1 MGGDGGVYAVQ
12 RKYLRHGNTGD
23 YVEDKE
29 KKAIANSS
37 ESKRDE
43 VTTCALSKEPLRDHV
58 VACELGYMYNKD
70 TVLTNL
76 LERTLNPN
84 YSHLRGL
91 KDIVEVKFTK
101 SDGGKIICPV
111 TLAELTSGNP
121 FCLIFTTGW
130 ILSARAIREVGIEGL
145 QEEYG
150 PFSRDD
156 IVRLAPSSEERNDMR
171 SRLLDRRQRLK
182 EEKRAKKELKRG
194 RVHNNVDRHS
204 SSKRGRK
211 EKLLGEERNSTTAVD
226 AKRAPASIRVTN
238 GGGNVQR
245 EAERALQDRMAK
257 GSVFSKLFGEKD
269 APTSKHDLFITAGH
283 RYTLG

>member
-29 KKAIANSS
+29 KKAVANSS

-76 LERTLNPN
+76 LEKTLNPT
-84 YSHLRGL
+84 YGHLRGL
-91 KDIVEVKFTK
+91 KDIVVVKLTK
-101 SDGGKIICPV
+101 SDGGEIICPV
-111 TLAELTSGNP
+111 TLAELTSGNS

-130 ILSARAIREVGIEGL
+130 VLSARAIREVGIDRL

-150 PFSRDD
+150 PFSKDD
-156 IVRLAPSSEERNDMR
+156 IVRLAPSPEERNDMR

-182 EEKRAKKELKRG
+182 EEKRAKKDLKRG
-194 RVHNNVDRHS
+194 REYNKVEHS
-204 SSKRGRK
+204 SCKK
-211 EKLLGEERNSTTAVD
+211 EKKEKPLLQERKPTTMD
-226 AKRAPASIRVTN
+226 AKQTPASIRET
-238 GGGNVQR
+238 GGGKSVQR
-245 EAERALQDRMAK
+245 EVERALQDRMAK

-269 APTSKHDLFITAGH
+269 APSSKHDLFITAGH

>member
-12 RKYLRHGNTGD
+12 RKYLRHGNMGD
-23 YVEDKE
+23 GVEGKE

-37 ESKRDE
+37 ESKIDE
-43 VTTCALSKEPLRDHV
+43 VTTCALSKEPLRDHI

-76 LERTLNPN
+76 LEKTLNPT

-91 KDIVEVKFTK
+91 KDIVEVKLTK
-101 SDGGKIICPV
+101 SDGGKIICPA

-121 FCLIFTTGW
+121 FCVIFTTGW
-130 ILSARAIREVGIEGL
+130 VLSTRAIREVGIEGL

-150 PFSRDD
+150 PFSKDD
-156 IVRLAPSSEERNDMR
+156 IVRLAPSPEERSEMR
-171 SRLLDRRQRLK
+171 SRLLARRQRLK

-194 RVHNNVDRHS
+194 REDKKKGYHIPH
-204 SSKRGRK
+204 KK
-211 EKLLGEERNSTTAVD
+211 ERREKSLLQERNPTMG
-226 AKRAPASIRVTN
+226 AKQTPASARETD
-238 GGGNVQR
+238 GGKNVQR
-245 EAERALQDRMAK
+245 EAERALKDRMAK

-269 APTSKHDLFITAGH
+269 APSSKHDLFITAGH

>member
-29 KKAIANSS
+29 KKAVANSS

-76 LERTLNPN
+76 LEKTLNPT
-84 YSHLRGL
+84 YGHLRGL
-91 KDIVEVKFTK
+91 KDIVVVKLTK
-101 SDGGKIICPV
+101 SDGGEIICPV

-130 ILSARAIREVGIEGL
+130 VLSARAIREVGIDRL

-150 PFSRDD
+150 PFSKDD
-156 IVRLAPSSEERNDMR
+156 IVRLAPSPEERNDMR

-182 EEKRAKKELKRG
+182 EEKRAKKDLKRG
-194 RVHNNVDRHS
+194 REHNKVEHS
-204 SSKRGRK
+204 SCKK
-211 EKLLGEERNSTTAVD
+211 EKKEKPLLQERKPTTMD
-226 AKRAPASIRVTN
+226 AKQTPASIRET
-238 GGGNVQR
+238 GGGKSVQR
-245 EAERALQDRMAK
+245 EVERALQDRMAK

-269 APTSKHDLFITAGH
+269 APSSKHDLFITAGH